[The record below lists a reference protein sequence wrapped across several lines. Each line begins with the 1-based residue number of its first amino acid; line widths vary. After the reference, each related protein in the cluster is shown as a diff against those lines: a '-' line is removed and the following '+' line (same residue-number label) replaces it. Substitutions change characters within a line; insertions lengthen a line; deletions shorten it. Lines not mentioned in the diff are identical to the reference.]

1 MKQVTCIVN
10 LIFIAH
16 EVLVEQP
23 DIVQSIKES
32 DIIED
37 DHHNVEDVYNSDV

>member
-1 MKQVTCIVN
+1 M
-10 LIFIAH
+10 
-16 EVLVEQP
+16 EQP

-37 DHHNVEDVYNSDV
+37 DHHNVEDVYNSDVQLYDDEEDNTDHDDYT